1 MGAFAARGLIGWKT
15 ALRLGRV
22 SNLPTIWSNVIAAVS
37 LGAVSAPERDIVLAA
52 LAMSLLYVG
61 GMYLNDAFDR
71 DIDARER
78 PSRPIPA
85 GEAPA
90 QTVFCIGFGLLAAGI
105 GLLAVLRPMAG
116 LVGLILAGTIVLYDW
131 HHKGNLLSPVLM
143 GLCRALVYAG
153 AATVLAKA
161 FWIPVLL
168 GAAALFLYVTG
179 LTLAAKQER
188 LERVTNFLPFV
199 LVAAPLA
206 IYAPAIVNAWPAA
219 LAAAALLVAC
229 LYAGYLLKRRDPGD
243 VGSAVGLLIA
253 AIALVDA
260 LAAASTGAVSAALLC
275 AAFFV
280 LTLVLQRHVPGT

>member
-22 SNLPTIWSNVIAAVS
+22 CNLPTVWSNVLAAMA
-37 LGAVSAPERDIVLAA
+37 LGAVSVPSREAILAA

-61 GMYLNDAFDR
+61 GMYINDAFDR

-78 PSRPIPA
+78 PSRPIPS

-90 QTVFCIGFGLLAAGI
+90 RTVFCLGFGLLAAGV
-105 GLLAVLRPMAG
+105 GLLALLRPMAG
-116 LVGLILAGTIVLYDW
+116 LIGLVLAGAIVLYDW
-131 HHKGNLLSPVLM
+131 HHKGNVLSPVLM
-143 GLCRALVYAG
+143 GLCRAFVYAG
-153 AATVLAKA
+153 AAAVLAKA
-161 FWIPVLL
+161 FWIPVML

-188 LERVTNFLPFV
+188 LERVASFLPFV

-206 IYAPAIVNAWPAA
+206 IYAPAIVNTLPAA

-229 LYAGYLLKRRDPGD
+229 LYAGFLLRRRGPGD

-260 LAAASTGAVSAALLC
+260 LAAASTGAVNVALLC
-275 AAFFV
+275 AGFFA
-280 LTLVLQRHVPGT
+280 LTLLLQRHVPGT